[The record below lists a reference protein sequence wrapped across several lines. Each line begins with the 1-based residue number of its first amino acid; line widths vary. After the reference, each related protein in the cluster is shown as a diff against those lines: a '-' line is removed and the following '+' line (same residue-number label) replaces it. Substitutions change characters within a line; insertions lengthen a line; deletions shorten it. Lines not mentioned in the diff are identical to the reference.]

1 MYRSASCFV
10 VLLTL
15 GVFGLAAGCGGGND
29 TGIPDA
35 CNPMG
40 GVACLQPW
48 PSSVYLTEAD
58 TATGYQ
64 VDLPLEAMPTSLDD
78 RTIDPAL
85 LNEYDGFTVSGP
97 LLVAFETGV
106 SADGLPPH
114 TDPSA
119 SLQPDSSVVLLDMDT
134 GSRMMIFAEPDMNAK
149 APEERTLIIRPL
161 ERLVGGHRYAVA
173 VRKSVKAADGSELP
187 VPPGFEAVLAG
198 DSFSHPLFGKVADR
212 YEEIFAALEAD
223 GVSRDDLVVAWDFV
237 AASDEFL
244 TRDVLTMRS
253 RALPEIG
260 ETGENLTF
268 DAEDNEREVE
278 DNPNRLYRFLN
289 GTYDV
294 PMFLDQGEADP
305 SILVRDESGLPAL
318 NGTARAN
325 FSALIPRCVETAT
338 LPIPVII
345 FGHGLFGD
353 AEEALE
359 DGLLQRVSQDN
370 CMVIVGGDFIGLTG
384 RQFATI
390 AFAMNDLNRAPGITD
405 KLAQAVINFIAL
417 GRIVRG
423 PFRESD
429 YFAFEGNEII
439 DPTRVYYFGASLG
452 GNMGGTLMA
461 YDPDITKGV
470 LGVAG
475 GPWSL
480 LFERSL
486 AWPPLR
492 VAIEGSY
499 AANPWDYEQ
508 NVAIIGMLFEKVDLI
523 TTAHRVLNDPLPETP
538 PKQIFHY
545 MAMGDALVTN
555 IASDVFNRTLAI
567 PVTGPSLRTPYGA
580 QEEVVPVPSATT
592 IYDEGVEPWPPLTNV
607 SPEDDNG
614 THGDVHERPALL
626 RQLTH
631 FLLDSEVVNECKVDG
646 DPAPC
651 ICDTGACD

>member
-1 MYRSASCFV
+1 MYRSVRSFV
-10 VLLTL
+10 ALLTL
-15 GVFGLAAGCGGGND
+15 GGCVFATSCGGND

-40 GVACLQPW
+40 GVACLMPW
-48 PSSVYLTEAD
+48 PSSIYLTEAD

-64 VDLPLEAMPTSLDD
+64 VDLPLEAMPTSLDE
-78 RTIDPAL
+78 RTVDPAL
-85 LNEYDGFTVSGP
+85 LNDYDGFPVAAP
-97 LLVAFETGV
+97 MLVAFDTGV
-106 SADGLPPH
+106 SAEGLPPH
-114 TDPSA
+114 TDPGA
-119 SLQPDSSVVLLDMDT
+119 SLEADSSVVVVDMNT
-134 GSRMMIFAEPDMNAK
+134 GNRVMIFAEPDMNA
-149 APEERTLIIRPL
+149 AYPEERALVIRPL

-173 VRKSVKAADGSELP
+173 VRKSVKAADGSDLP
-187 VPPGFEAVLAG
+187 IPEGFEAVLADG
-198 DSFSHPLFGKVADR
+198 SFGHPLFGKAKAR

-244 TRDVLTMRS
+244 TRDVLTMRAL
-253 RALPEIG
+253 ALPEIG
-260 ETGENLTF
+260 EQGEKLSF
-268 DAEDNEREVE
+268 EAEDNEKEVE
-278 DNPNRLYRFLN
+278 DNPDRLYRFLI

-294 PMFLDQGEADP
+294 PTFLDLGEADP
-305 SILVRDESGLPAL
+305 SILVRDADRLPTL
-318 NGTARAN
+318 NGVGTAN
-325 FSALIPRCVETAT
+325 FSALIPKCVETAT
-338 LPIPVII
+338 LPLPVIL

-353 AEEALE
+353 AEDSLE
-359 DGLLQRVSQDN
+359 SGLLQRVSQDN
-370 CMVIVGGDFIGLTG
+370 CAVVVGGDYIGLTG
-384 RQFATI
+384 RQVATV
-390 AFAMNDLNRAPGITD
+390 AFAMNDINKAPGITE
-405 KLAQAVINFIAL
+405 KLAQSIINFIAL
-417 GRIVRG
+417 GRIIRG

-429 YFAFEGNEII
+429 YFKYEGNEII

-452 GNMGGTLMA
+452 GNMGGAFMA
-461 YDPDITKGV
+461 YDPDITLGV

-492 VAIEGSY
+492 VAMKGSY
-499 AANPWDYEQ
+499 AANPWDYQQ
-508 NVAIIGMLFEKVDLI
+508 NLAFLGMLFEKVDLI
-523 TTAHRVLNDPLPETP
+523 TTAHRVINDPLPDTP

-545 MAMGDALVTN
+545 MAMGDSLVTN
-555 IASDVFNRTLAI
+555 ISSDVFNRTLGI

-580 QEEVVPVPSATT
+580 LEEEVPVPSATT

-607 SPEDDNG
+607 APEDDSG

-631 FLLDSEVVNECKVDG
+631 FLFEAEVVNECKVG
-646 DPAPC
+646 GNPAPC